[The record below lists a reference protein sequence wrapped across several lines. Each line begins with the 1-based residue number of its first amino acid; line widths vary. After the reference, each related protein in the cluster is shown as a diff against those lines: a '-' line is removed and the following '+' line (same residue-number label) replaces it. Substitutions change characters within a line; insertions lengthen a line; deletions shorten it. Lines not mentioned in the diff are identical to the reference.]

1 MLVSKVKKLYP
12 QEFLEKIKYT
22 TGNQF
27 VEDFKKTYY
36 WEKIREAI
44 SDNSFYIREHPK
56 NKAKLRIT
64 FLPFLICILILNVI
78 SLFKYLF
85 TGTFQFSEKNLIIRK
100 MIAWDKYCR
109 FNIIS

>member
-1 MLVSKVKKLYP
+1 MLTSKVKKIYP
-12 QEFLEKIKYT
+12 QDFLNEIEYS
-22 TGNQF
+22 TGKQF

-36 WEKIREAI
+36 WQKLSTAI
-44 SDNSFYIREHPK
+44 FDEDFYVRDYPE
-56 NKAKLRIT
+56 NKPKLRIT
-64 FLPFLICILILNVI
+64 FLPFLICILILYVV

-85 TGTFQFSEKNLIIRK
+85 TGTFQFGEKNLIIRK

>member
-1 MLVSKVKKLYP
+1 MIISKVKQVYSYELQNK
-12 QEFLEKIKYT
+12 
-22 TGNQF
+22 
-27 VEDFKKTYY
+27 FKKRFGVQEIDYRY
-36 WEKIREAI
+36 RDFLDEICDDGLYVR
-44 SDNSFYIREHPK
+44 DYPK

-64 FLPFLICILILNVI
+64 FLPFLICILLLYVV

-85 TGTFQFSEKNLIIRK
+85 TGSFYFSEKNLFIRK

>member
-1 MLVSKVKKLYP
+1 MIISKVKKLYSDD
-12 QEFLEKIKYT
+12 FLKKIEYS
-22 TGNQF
+22 TGKQF

-36 WEKIREAI
+36 WEKLSRAI
-44 SDNSFYIREHPK
+44 YEENFYVRDYPK

-64 FLPFLICILILNVI
+64 FLPFLTCILILYVI

-85 TGTFQFSEKNLIIRK
+85 TGTFYFAEKSLIIRK
-100 MIAWDKYCR
+100 MIACDKYCK

>member
-1 MLVSKVKKLYP
+1 MLISKTKKIYP
-12 QEFLEKIKYT
+12 QDFLKKIEYS
-22 TGNQF
+22 TGKQF

-36 WEKIREAI
+36 WQKLSTAI
-44 SDNSFYIREHPK
+44 FDEDFYVRDYPK
-56 NKAKLRIT
+56 NKPKLRIT
-64 FLPFLICILILNVI
+64 FLPFLICILILYVV